1 MLLDVLAIIC
11 DTTGCDAGFS
21 HQLKADFPTQI
32 IWNLTFLKK
41 QNTLNHTGVTGKCS
55 SLVYFLLVVFEAALW
70 NISTV
75 SHILKKESLPSGHS
89 NSG

>member
-1 MLLDVLAIIC
+1 MMLWQSLWFYLQVLLDVLAIIC

-41 QNTLNHTGVTGKCS
+41 QNTLNHAGVTG
-55 SLVYFLLVVFEAALW
+55 EM
-70 NISTV
+70 
-75 SHILKKESLPSGHS
+75 LKSGLFPFGS
-89 NSG
+89 V